1 MSKVKSFQF
10 LETMPPFLF
19 TYATAVVLS
28 NLKSIW
34 IEYLIYFYKMTS
46 NIGKLQATQMS
57 LCENFFSFPHLSLIS
72 ISLFLPTHPSKFVSE

>member
-1 MSKVKSFQF
+1 MSKVRSFQF

-46 NIGKLQATQMS
+46 NIEKLQATQMS
-57 LCENFFSFPHLSLIS
+57 LCGNFFSFPHLSLIS
-72 ISLFLPTHPSKFVSE
+72 ISLFLPTSSF